1 MGGAP
6 VLQNT
11 CTGGKTLPLK
21 NVTLWFLLFCCG
33 LTAGYLVFA
42 GLVSIWVGVHHVRQ
56 DGFWLPIVAGTLLVL
71 TVSWLF
77 HRLGRFLY
85 GRIKQTDRLHV

>member
-1 MGGAP
+1 
-6 VLQNT
+6 
-11 CTGGKTLPLK
+11 LK
-21 NVTLWFLLFCCG
+21 NLILWFLFVCCA

-42 GLVSIWVGVHHVRQ
+42 GLVSIWVGVHQVRQ
-56 DGFWLPIVAGTLLVL
+56 DGFWLPIVAGILVVF

-85 GRIKQTDRLHV
+85 RRIKQPDRLQV